1 MVWYCFFT
9 IGKVEKIKG
18 SNIKGRNLFTYLK
31 ALDVLSEYK
40 TLNSAT
46 RKYAIN
52 GVNFLKVLRLKLP

>member
-52 GVNFLKVLRLKLP
+52 GVNFLKVLRLKLR